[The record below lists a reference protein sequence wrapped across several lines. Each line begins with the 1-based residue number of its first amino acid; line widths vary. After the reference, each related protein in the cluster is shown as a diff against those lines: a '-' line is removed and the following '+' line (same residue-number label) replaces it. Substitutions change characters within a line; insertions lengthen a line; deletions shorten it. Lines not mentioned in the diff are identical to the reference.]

1 MDSNSLIIGLLF
13 AVAIGVPFLF
23 LRRAIRK
30 RDKQMRGKLTAMAAQ
45 KGGEISQF
53 DLLKDIGV
61 GLDDKQFMLFFIH
74 DNEHFSNAQEIDLK
88 TVRQC
93 TVEKMTRDTVNNGI
107 HQSTIEKV
115 SLVFLLKSKEKGAIV
130 LELFNTDYD
139 SLTLAGEL
147 QLAQKWER
155 IVNQKLASLSA

>member
-23 LRRAIRK
+23 LRRTIRK
-30 RDKQMRGKLTAMAAQ
+30 RDGQMRGKLTAMAAQ
-45 KGGEISQF
+45 SGSEISQF

-61 GLDDKQFMLFFIH
+61 GMDDKQLMLFFIH
-74 DNEHFSNAQEIDLK
+74 DNEHLSSEQEIDLK
-88 TVRQC
+88 NVRKC
-93 TVEKMTRDTVNNGI
+93 TVEKMTRDTLNNGI

-115 SLVFLLKSKEKGAIV
+115 SLVFSLKSKEKSPVV

-147 QLAQKWER
+147 QLAQKWEL
-155 IVNQKLASLSA
+155 IVNQKLAAVSV